1 MLADEA
7 LETLAQEEAGE
18 VGPRWS
24 REAPRAPSVA
34 KTNPDTLLGNLGR
47 TRFTIGWVA
56 HDSGTRSAM
65 IECENLV
72 KEFKEGKIRAVDGL
86 TLSVRKGEI
95 YALIGANGSGK
106 TTTVNVL
113 TGALVPTSGRV
124 SVLGVEMPQGKRL
137 VSGRIGVAPQEYS
150 LYSDLTLKQN
160 ASFFAKL
167 YGMDSKRFARRFE
180 ELNEIL
186 RLRGRENSLVSN
198 LSGGMKR
205 RASIECALLHEPEVV
220 FFDEAT
226 VGIDPVLRAFLWDY
240 FRSLRSNGLTILLT
254 SHVMDEAGKADR
266 IGLVR
271 AGKLVDEGEPEKL
284 MARHNVRSIE
294 DVFLK
299 LSGKE
304 IPDA

>member
-1 MLADEA
+1 
-7 LETLAQEEAGE
+7 
-18 VGPRWS
+18 
-24 REAPRAPSVA
+24 
-34 KTNPDTLLGNLGR
+34 
-47 TRFTIGWVA
+47 
-56 HDSGTRSAM
+56 M
-65 IECENLV
+65 IEADNLV
-72 KEFKEGKIRAVDGL
+72 KVFREGNIRAVDGL
-86 TLSVRKGEI
+86 TITIDKGEI

-106 TTTVNVL
+106 TTIVNMM
-113 TGALVPTSGRV
+113 TGALAPTAGRIT
-124 SVLGVEMPQGKRL
+124 VLGVEMPSQRHL
-137 VSGRIGVAPQEYS
+137 VSGMIGVAPQEYA
-150 LYSDLTLKQN
+150 LYADLTLEQN
-160 ASFFAKL
+160 AWFFARL
-167 YGMDSKRFARRFE
+167 YGMGAQDFKRRFG

-186 RLRGRENSLVSN
+186 RLGGREHSLVSN

-205 RASIECALLHEPEVV
+205 RASIECALLHEPQVV

-240 FRSLRSNGLTILLT
+240 FRTLRSNGLTILLT

-271 AGKLVDEGEPEKL
+271 AGKLVDEGKPEEL

-304 IPDA
+304 VGDE